1 MCGEALQ
8 AYAFNCAG
16 WLLLERR
23 VRVRERVRGSA
34 GRVPDGRDRRQLG
47 HFIELRGCG
56 SISDA
61 GAGANGEK
69 FNATRKAQ

>member
-1 MCGEALQ
+1 MDRPCAGRLVRHTR
-8 AYAFNCAG
+8 CAG

-23 VRVRERVRGSA
+23 VRVRGSA

-56 SISDA
+56 SIFGA